1 MLLAIDTATRWM
13 GLALRDETAVI
24 AETGWR
30 SVNTQTI
37 ELAPTIA
44 ALLARANVTASDLTA
59 VAVANGPG
67 SYTGLRVGLAAAK
80 GLALARQIPLI
91 GVPTLD
97 IVAAA
102 LGPLDGQLIVVAEAG
117 RTRIHAAS
125 YAWAAGRGWQAAQPA
140 VLTTWEALLETIAQK
155 TLVAGEVSAQAIRLM
170 RDSGR
175 SIAAVR
181 AAASVRRAGYLA
193 EIGWMRLKRGLVDD
207 ASALAPDYLRAP
219 EGA

>member
-44 ALLARANVTASDLTA
+44 ALLARANAAVADLTA
-59 VAVANGPG
+59 VAVAIGPG

-97 IVAAA
+97 VVAA
-102 LGPLDGQLIVVAEAG
+102 GFGSLDGQLIVVAEAG
-117 RTRIHAAS
+117 RTRIHAAP
-125 YAWAAGRGWQAAQPA
+125 YAWHAGRGWQAAQPPS
-140 VLTTWEALLETIAQK
+140 LTTWEALLEPIVQK

-175 SIAAVR
+175 PVTAAR

-193 EIGWMRLKRGLVDD
+193 EIGWVRFKRGLVDD
-207 ASALAPDYLRAP
+207 AAALAPNYLRAP